1 MTNWKATWKLWVFG
15 FFKIPLLF
23 FVKPRVVCE
32 TTEEVE
38 IKIPLKRR
46 TRNHLG
52 VMYIGALVVGADC
65 AAGLM
70 ALNEAEKSGEK
81 IALLFKDFKANFL
94 KRAESDVH
102 FICRDG
108 EKIRQ
113 QVQEAIQSKQRIN
126 LPVHVTATTPKISGE
141 EPVAIFELT
150 LSLKKCRGK
159 VA

>member
-1 MTNWKATWKLWVFG
+1 MQLGEMTDWKATWKLWAFG

-23 FVKPRVVCE
+23 FVTPRVVRA

-46 TRNHLG
+46 TRNHLR

-81 IALLFKDFKANFL
+81 IALLFKDFKADFL

-113 QVQEAIQSKQRIN
+113 QVQEAIQNKRRIN
-126 LPVHVTATTPKISGE
+126 LPVHVIATTPKISGE
-141 EPVAIFELT
+141 EPVATFELT
-150 LSLKKCRGK
+150 LSLKAK
-159 VA
+159 